1 MASTPGVAVWV
12 LHHSIQS
19 SRSRCRRAPDLLF
32 DLRTGADY
40 LEIDID
46 IGSSQIA
53 AGVVRLC
60 GGYAKALVVDISF
73 VIEGKRDDEL
83 PEQILGTIQI
93 RNLDVTKGR
102 PLPT

>member
-1 MASTPGVAVWV
+1 MVWRCGSCTLDSV
-12 LHHSIQS
+12 
-19 SRSRCRRAPDLLF
+19 SRSCCRRAPDAF

-40 LEIDID
+40 RID